1 MKTQDKYTVLCQ
13 ITEYSFN
20 AVKDVYIE
28 YGDEPGFMQKEDLLE
43 LITKIDTLNRKR
55 DDENKIEFSGRDKWF
70 VLLTKDDAF
79 VIEEFNKHF
88 PSERAYSIHYL
99 SSDEISVKDD
109 TIDVC
114 DLYDAL
120 ESNLIPNI
128 QPIQRKWINPK
139 QYRAQIMW
147 SKRVSPHE
155 AKVLVQDNIIQHL
168 LMQKKLFLRLASGMT
183 ISYPDIF
190 FDPGKPHGIIENI
203 ENTDEGWMMTFT
215 VPEPYIK
222 MVESVEEG
230 IIEPVLMYD
239 GEGDRFRI
247 LWFALREKKN
257 INMDKVYDGVSDRR
271 QKIDE

>member
-1 MKTQDKYTVLCQ
+1 MKTADKYTVLCQ
-13 ITEYSFN
+13 ITDHEFN

-43 LITKIDTLNRKR
+43 LITKIDTINKKNP
-55 DDENKIEFSGRDKWF
+55 EKKIEFDSRDKWF
-70 VLLTKDDAF
+70 VLLTKDVAF
-79 VIEEFNKHF
+79 VIEEFNKHS
-88 PSERAYSIHYL
+88 PSDRTYSIHYL

-120 ESNLIPNI
+120 ESIRIPNI

-139 QYRAQIMW
+139 RYRTQIMW

-155 AKVLVQDNIIQHL
+155 AKVLVQDDIIQNL
-168 LMQKKLFLRLASGMT
+168 LMQKMLFLRLTPGMT

-190 FDPGKPHGIIENI
+190 FDPGKPHGIIESI
-203 ENTDEGWMMTFT
+203 EKTDEGWFMSFT
-215 VPEPYIK
+215 VPEPYVK

-239 GEGDRFRI
+239 GEGDKFRI

-257 INMDKVYDGVSDRR
+257 MNIDKIYDGVSDRR
-271 QKIDE
+271 QK

>member
-1 MKTQDKYTVLCQ
+1 
-13 ITEYSFN
+13 
-20 AVKDVYIE
+20 
-28 YGDEPGFMQKEDLLE
+28 
-43 LITKIDTLNRKR
+43 
-55 DDENKIEFSGRDKWF
+55 
-70 VLLTKDDAF
+70 
-79 VIEEFNKHF
+79 
-88 PSERAYSIHYL
+88 
-99 SSDEISVKDD
+99 
-109 TIDVC
+109 
-114 DLYDAL
+114 
-120 ESNLIPNI
+120 
-128 QPIQRKWINPK
+128 
-139 QYRAQIMW
+139 
-147 SKRVSPHE
+147 
-155 AKVLVQDNIIQHL
+155 
-168 LMQKKLFLRLASGMT
+168 MT

-239 GEGDRFRI
+239 GENDRFRI